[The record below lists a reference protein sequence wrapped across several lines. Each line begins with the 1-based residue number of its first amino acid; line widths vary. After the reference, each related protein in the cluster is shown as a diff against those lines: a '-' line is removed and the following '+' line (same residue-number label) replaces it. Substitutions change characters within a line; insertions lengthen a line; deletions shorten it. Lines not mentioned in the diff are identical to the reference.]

1 MREEFIPERCVFF
14 VYRVVCMCAFWGVSA
29 GFLSQG
35 PGMNRSGGP
44 CLSLRGLSGHR
55 GLRKNPFSM

>member
-1 MREEFIPERCVFF
+1 MGLSEGGIVSLDIFYMF
-14 VYRVVCMCAFWGVSA
+14 VRWGVFA

-35 PGMNRSGGP
+35 PGTNRSGGP

-55 GLRKNPFSM
+55 GLRKNLFSK